1 MNLIQDVLSA
11 ASTQPEQ
18 DRFARIKLA
27 DILPDPENFY
37 ETDGIEELA
46 AAIDA
51 FGLEQP
57 LVVRPADEAGKYRLT
72 GGHRRR
78 LALLTLYAK
87 DPERWA
93 EVDVKITSSL
103 GALADQARLILM
115 NRTARKETEYENMM
129 ETVKTAEIAKEFKAN
144 GGKVEG
150 KTRAAVAAAL
160 GISSAQ
166 AGKYQAIYKHL
177 CPTLMQRYKAG
188 VIGTQVAYELS
199 GLPNRQQEEIA
210 ATYPVPTLEV
220 ARKKKESTPE
230 TFPDWA
236 LPMAKEFVNQK
247 WVRKLEYFSAAS
259 LQALAKDPTGG
270 TNRCGGITDTSAKG
284 IRFYFDGQR
293 VQYTWEQFV
302 KACAGAG
309 ITPELM
315 PKKAPAQ
322 PQKAPMTRE
331 ERYATFIHNDC
342 PYTAGGKCDNVEG
355 ILSHVKNGVMEM
367 CLGCCQMCRIKSTCP
382 TVCTHCGP
390 QQAPDAETKI
400 PAPPAD
406 ALPAT
411 SEISPAPIPQE
422 EPPAVERAEPTASDD
437 VIDAARDLSNYCEEH
452 GSGECCKGCYFFDE
466 QREGCRIGLP
476 FAWEV

>member
-11 ASTQPEQ
+11 ASTQQEQ

-57 LVVRPADEAGKYRLT
+57 LVVRPADEPGKYRLT

-93 EVDVKITSSL
+93 EVDVKITSSM

-115 NRTARKETEYENMM
+115 NRTEYENMM

-150 KTRAAVAAAL
+150 KTRNAVAAAL

-188 VIGTQVAYELS
+188 IIGTQVAYELS
-199 GLPNRQQEEIA
+199 SLPNRQQEEIA
-210 ATYPVPTLEV
+210 ATYPVPTMEAV
-220 ARKKKESTPE
+220 RKKKESVPE

-247 WVRKLEYFSAAS
+247 WVRKLEYFSAAC
-259 LQALAKDPTGG
+259 LQVRAQTPAGG
-270 TNRCGGITDTSAKG
+270 TNNCGGITDTSAKG

-293 VQYTWEQFV
+293 VQYTWAQFV

-309 ITPELM
+309 ITPEPM
-315 PKKAPAQ
+315 PKKAP
-322 PQKAPMTRE
+322 QKAPITRE

-342 PYTAGGKCDNVEG
+342 PYTAGGKCDNVDG
-355 ILSHVKNGVMEM
+355 ILSHIKNGAMEM
-367 CLGCCQMCRIKSTCP
+367 CLGCCQMCRIKGSCL

-390 QQAPDAETKI
+390 QQTADAEAKT

-406 ALPAT
+406 TVPTA
-411 SEISPAPIPQE
+411 SEISTAPTAQE
-422 EPPAVERAEPTASDD
+422 EPPATDCTEPTASDD
-437 VIDAARDLSNYCEEH
+437 VIDAARNLSNYCEAM
-452 GSGECCKGCYFFDE
+452 GSGVFCQGCYFFDE
-466 QREGCRIGLP
+466 RREECRIGQP
-476 FAWEV
+476 FAWEM

>member
-18 DRFARIKLA
+18 DHFARIKLA

-57 LVVRPADEAGKYRLT
+57 LVVRPADEPGKYRLT

-93 EVDVKITSSL
+93 EVDVKITSSM

-115 NRTARKETEYENMM
+115 NRTTRKETEYENMM
-129 ETVKTAEIAKEFKAN
+129 ETVKTAEIAREFKAG

-199 GLPNRQQEEIA
+199 SLPKRQQEEIA
-210 ATYPVPTLEV
+210 ATYPVPTLEAV
-220 ARKKKESTPE
+220 RKKKESAPE

-236 LPMAKEFVNQK
+236 LPMAKEFVNKK
-247 WVRKLEYFSAAS
+247 WVRKLEHFSAAA
-259 LQALAKDPTGG
+259 LQALATNTGG
-270 TNRCGGITDTSAKG
+270 TNNCGGITDTSAKG
-284 IRFYFDGQR
+284 IRFYMDGQR
-293 VQYTWEQFV
+293 VQYTWAQFV

-309 ITPELM
+309 VVPEPMARETP
-315 PKKAPAQ
+315 KQTANAQ
-322 PQKAPMTRE
+322 PTP
-331 ERYATFIHNDC
+331 
-342 PYTAGGKCDNVEG
+342 P
-355 ILSHVKNGVMEM
+355 
-367 CLGCCQMCRIKSTCP
+367 P
-382 TVCTHCGP
+382 
-390 QQAPDAETKI
+390 AEQS
-400 PAPPAD
+400 APPVQTQ
-406 ALPAT
+406 PT
-411 SEISPAPIPQE
+411 
-422 EPPAVERAEPTASDD
+422 EPPAVAVSPAPVSEPPAADPTAQDTD
-437 VIDAARDLSNYCEEH
+437 ADTDALADAAHDLSNYCEQN
-452 GSGECCKGCYFFDE
+452 GSGEFCKGCYFYDDV
-466 QREGCRIGLP
+466 RGACRIGLP
-476 FAWEV
+476 FTWEV

>member
-1 MNLIQDVLSA
+1 MNLIQDVLRA
-11 ASTQPEQ
+11 AESKPEQ
-18 DRFARIKLA
+18 DRFVRVKLE

-37 ETDGIEELA
+37 NTDEIEELA

-57 LVVRPADEAGKYRLT
+57 LVVRPADDEPGKYRLT

-87 DPERWA
+87 DPDRWR
-93 EVDVKITSSL
+93 EVDARLTTSL

-129 ETVKTAEIAKEFKAN
+129 ETVKTAEIAREFKAG

-199 GLPNRQQEEIA
+199 SLPKRQQEEIA
-210 ATYPVPTLEV
+210 ATYPVPTLEAV
-220 ARKKKESTPE
+220 RKKIESAPE

-236 LPMAKEFVNQK
+236 LPMAKEFVNKK
-247 WVRKLEYFSAAS
+247 WVRKLEHFSAAA
-259 LQALAKDPTGG
+259 LQALATNTGG
-270 TNRCGGITDTSAKG
+270 TNNCGGITDTSAKG
-284 IRFYFDGQR
+284 IRFYMDGQR
-293 VQYTWEQFV
+293 VQYTWAQFV

-309 ITPELM
+309 VVPEPMARETP
-315 PKKAPAQ
+315 KQTANAQ
-322 PQKAPMTRE
+322 PTP
-331 ERYATFIHNDC
+331 
-342 PYTAGGKCDNVEG
+342 P
-355 ILSHVKNGVMEM
+355 
-367 CLGCCQMCRIKSTCP
+367 P
-382 TVCTHCGP
+382 
-390 QQAPDAETKI
+390 AEQS
-400 PAPPAD
+400 APPVQTQ
-406 ALPAT
+406 PT
-411 SEISPAPIPQE
+411 
-422 EPPAVERAEPTASDD
+422 EPPAVAVSPAPVSEPPAAEPTAQDTD
-437 VIDAARDLSNYCEEH
+437 ADTDALADAAHDLSNYCEQN
-452 GSGECCKGCYFFDE
+452 GSGEFCKGCYFYDDV
-466 QREGCRIGLP
+466 RGACRIGLP
-476 FAWEV
+476 FTWEV